1 MKLVHF
7 IVKGNIMN
15 VKDKVI
21 VVTGAGSGM
30 GRALALA
37 LVNKGARVAAVD
49 LNEAALKE
57 TVTLAGAL
65 ADKISTHVLSVSD
78 HQAVDAL
85 PDAVIAAHGAV
96 DGIINNAGII
106 QPFVRL
112 KDLSY
117 DAIERVLHVNLYG
130 VIYMTKAFL
139 PHLLKRPAAHIVNV
153 SSMGG
158 FFPVP
163 GQTLYGASKAGV
175 KLLTEGLY
183 AELLESNVKVTVVF
197 PGAIATNIAANS
209 GIAMPAAANSDAARN
224 FPTTSAPDAAEIII
238 NGIERDQF
246 QVYIGNDAK
255 MMNWLYRLSPRRATQ
270 FMYDRMKTLLPK

>member
-1 MKLVHF
+1 MKV
-7 IVKGNIMN
+7 MN
-15 VKDKVI
+15 KVI

-30 GRALALA
+30 GRALTLA
-37 LVNKGARVAAVD
+37 LVKMGARVAAVD
-49 LNEAALKE
+49 LNEKTLKE
-57 TVTLAGAL
+57 TVELAGQNQ
-65 ADKISTHVLSVSD
+65 DKISTHIVNISD
-78 HQAVDAL
+78 RQAVEAL
-85 PDAVIAAHGAV
+85 PDAVINAHGAV

-112 KDLSY
+112 NDLPY
-117 DAIERVLHVNLYG
+117 EAIERVINVNLYG

-139 PHLLKRPAAHIVNV
+139 PHLQKRPSAHIVNV

-183 AELLESNVKVTVVF
+183 SELLESNVRVTVVF
-197 PGAIATNIAANS
+197 PGAIATNITQNS
-209 GIAMPAAANSDAARN
+209 GVAIPTTSTAESSQS
-224 FPTTSAPDAAEIII
+224 FPTTSAEDAAQTII

-255 MMNWLYRLSPRRATQ
+255 LMNFLYRLSPRRATR
-270 FMYDRMKTLLPK
+270 FMYSRMKALLK